1 MLIHSRSCARLT
13 IESFFVVIAFA
24 QKTGDYAVLS
34 KPDLAVLA
42 LTYALDAEGSKASGS
57 SSKVEQPAVI
67 KEQESTPGSSTTALA
82 PAAPAASS
90 SSATPSK
97 PSPWGKVA
105 PTPAEPAAPEGD
117 ASESAFPVL
126 QAEPK
131 DEQDGVKAVISQF
144 SRVEFKDLPMN
155 ENKPAGGPSDKE
167 LRIEKLRKEMKAEE
181 TKKEQWEQV
190 YAEKD
195 EDEEKAMD
203 GWNEDESDAGEWITP
218 DNVNK
223 HKAEDLG
230 LLPIT
235 KTEGTQPAPGGT
247 TGEGKKKRTRTRTR
261 APKTQVRVACFTGD
275 FAVQNV
281 LIQMG
286 LGLVGE
292 GGKRIKSVKSWV
304 LRCHA
309 CFK

>member
-1 MLIHSRSCARLT
+1 MNAFSVTELT
-13 IESFFVVIAFA
+13 VKFSVVIAFA

-42 LTYALDAEGSKASGS
+42 LTYALDAEGSKGSGS
-57 SSKVEQPAVI
+57 TSKPVQPAAVDV
-67 KEQESTPGSSTTALA
+67 QEAETESPTVLPT

-90 SSATPSK
+90 SSAIPPKS
-97 PSPWGKVA
+97 SPWGKVA
-105 PTPAEPAAPEGD
+105 STPTQAAASEDD
-117 ASESAFPVL
+117 APESAFPAL
-126 QAEPK
+126 QTEPK
-131 DEQDGVKAVISQF
+131 DEQDGVKAVTSQF

-195 EDEEKAMD
+195 EDEEKVMD